1 MARIRFMDNLQTYA
15 FHLADVTPSLAPPFY
30 AMGMGLGVSFSSCS
44 MPEITLEVESFRQL
58 SSMYQTHV
66 ISGASVGPVSFSRG
80 VMSLDSTFYRWI
92 NRSIV
97 GSDRV
102 HRDLCLL
109 HAASIAP
116 LHNLGEDY
124 KGGDGLTPSNGSV
137 KLGADASSYG
147 MFRALGKGFI
157 LHNCIPTRYK
167 AGSDLDA
174 TSSEVSVAE
183 LEVQPEYVTEFS
195 LDPLQLTDI

>member
-1 MARIRFMDNLQTYA
+1 MARSRFLDHLQSHA

-30 AMGMGLGVSFSSCS
+30 TLGMGAPVSFSSCS
-44 MPEITLEVESFRQL
+44 MPEISLEIESFRQI

-66 ISGASVGPVSFSRG
+66 VSAATVAPISLSRG
-80 VMSLDSTFYRWI
+80 VLSIDSTLYRWI
-92 NRSIV
+92 NRSIM

-109 HAASIAP
+109 HASSLAP

-124 KGGDGLTPSNGSV
+124 KQGDGVTPANGSV
-137 KLGADASSYG
+137 KLGADAGAYG

-167 AGSDLDA
+167 AGTDLDA
-174 TSSEVSVAE
+174 TSGEVSVAE

>member
-1 MARIRFMDNLQTYA
+1 MARSRFFDQMQSYA

-30 AMGMGLGVSFSSCS
+30 TLGMGTPVSFASCS
-44 MPEITLEVESFRQL
+44 MPEITLEIESFRQL
-58 SSMYQTHV
+58 NSMYQSHV
-66 ISGASVGPVSFSRG
+66 ISGASVGAISFSRG
-80 VMSLDSTFYRWI
+80 VLTVDSTFYRWI
-92 NRSIV
+92 NRSIT

-109 HAASIAP
+109 HASSLAP

-124 KGGDGLTPSNGSV
+124 KEYDGRTPARNSV
-137 KLGADASSYG
+137 KTGADAGAYG
-147 MFRALGKGFI
+147 MFRVLGKGYI
-157 LHNCIPTRYK
+157 LHNCLPTRYK
-167 AGSDLDA
+167 AGTDLDA

-183 LEVQPEYVTEFS
+183 LEVQPEYITEFS